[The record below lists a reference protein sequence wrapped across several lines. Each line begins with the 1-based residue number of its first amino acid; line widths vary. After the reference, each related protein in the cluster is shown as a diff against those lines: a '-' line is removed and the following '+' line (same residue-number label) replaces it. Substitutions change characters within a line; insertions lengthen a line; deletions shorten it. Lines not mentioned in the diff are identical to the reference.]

1 MIYFIIEKV
10 FQQCLQI
17 SFILD
22 RDIFFSY
29 LIALHRFVYDYTNR
43 STAKK
48 TDSILK

>member
-17 SFILD
+17 SFTLD
-22 RDIFFSY
+22 KDFFSY